1 MNLSHIQFHRNEKE
15 AMNKPMSALGQV
27 LFAGLKADHERYVAE
42 QDPRMREPVKLQF
55 NRPKYTRTLKA
66 VEHDIRHE
74 LLKEALIAD
83 GTWDSYRQQKLID
96 NHEWLHG
103 WKRNTPTR

>member
-1 MNLSHIQFHRNEKE
+1 MSHLLTPIE
-15 AMNKPMSALGQV
+15 ASQSEM
-27 LFAGLKADHERYVAE
+27 
-42 QDPRMREPVKLQF
+42 DPRMREPQF

-83 GTWDSYRQQKLID
+83 GTWDAYRQQKLID
-96 NHEWLHG
+96 NHYWLHG
-103 WKRNTPTR
+103 R